1 MFPSDMLRPAWVVA
15 MAEPVSMTVLPTEPW
30 AKSLPLTQT
39 WVIASIG
46 PSQTARMMV
55 AE

>member
-1 MFPSDMLRPAWVVA
+1 MAPCDMLSPACAVA
-15 MAEPVSMTVLPTEPW
+15 IADPVSATPLPSEPW

-46 PSQTARMMV
+46 PSQTARMIV